1 MKEEGPRE
9 ELQGKAAFSR
19 RNFIKGMASAGIVTA
34 SGIALAGCAG
44 KDASAGSEGGPETDP
59 EAQAR
64 QAFEAEAA
72 PIPPVDPPES
82 WDFETDVVVVGSGGG
97 GMVGALRLAR
107 AGRKVIV
114 LEKDTVTGGAS
125 RYSGFFV
132 NVGGHRLAEEVK
144 WAWPSYPYDPDN
156 IVRYL
161 NQSWQMTADTVLL
174 KEMLVQGPKCID
186 WMEAELGIPWAP
198 FSDKFPAG
206 AQSVYWEGQI
216 SAKNSIKIN
225 DHTFNYLTELAEKE
239 GVDIQLGMTVK
250 ALVMQDGAV
259 VGVKAADGDGAEKF
273 YRGSSAVLLTAGG
286 FEMNRAMLKRY
297 IGPMTQGFANVPC
310 PPCNTGECIRMG
322 IGAGADISGKGST
335 HCYDGGVWWKDY
347 EEFETRMT
355 AHINKDGNQGVRQP
369 WLRINCNG
377 ERVPY
382 LGATYTAYPYAPA
395 GDVMVHGLTDQAAV
409 EAAQPEGRTYV
420 CFDSKY
426 EDLVTENYFGQAVC
440 RVGKIIPDDDPWIDR
455 VPDFQ
460 RDWRTGFG
468 QMVDQGAVKKCDTI
482 EELEEA
488 LGLSEGVLVNAVAEW
503 NKACEAG
510 TDSLESYPYDPSWLI
525 PISDPPYYGSK
536 IGANLFTTKCGLRI
550 TPRMEVV
557 NTEGNVIPGLYA
569 DWHTAGGSN
578 GEGVICGHPFV
589 GPFGDIGQSFLGG
602 YMAAGA
608 IVGEA

>member
-1 MKEEGPRE
+1 M
-9 ELQGKAAFSR
+9 
-19 RNFIKGMASAGIVTA
+19 
-34 SGIALAGCAG
+34 
-44 KDASAGSEGGPETDP
+44 
-59 EAQAR
+59 
-64 QAFEAEAA
+64 
-72 PIPPVDPPES
+72 
-82 WDFETDVVVVGSGGG
+82 
-97 GMVGALRLAR
+97 
-107 AGRKVIV
+107 
-114 LEKDTVTGGAS
+114 
-125 RYSGFFV
+125 
-132 NVGGHRLAEEVK
+132 GGHRLAEEVK

-569 DWHTAGGSN
+569 GWHTAGGSN
-578 GEGVICGHPFV
+578 GEGVICGHPFG

>member
-1 MKEEGPRE
+1 M
-9 ELQGKAAFSR
+9 AAH
-19 RNFIKGMASAGIVTA
+19 
-34 SGIALAGCAG
+34 
-44 KDASAGSEGGPETDP
+44 
-59 EAQAR
+59 Q
-64 QAFEAEAA
+64 
-72 PIPPVDPPES
+72 
-82 WDFETDVVVVGSGGG
+82 
-97 GMVGALRLAR
+97 
-107 AGRKVIV
+107 
-114 LEKDTVTGGAS
+114 
-125 RYSGFFV
+125 
-132 NVGGHRLAEEVK
+132 
-144 WAWPSYPYDPDN
+144 
-156 IVRYL
+156 
-161 NQSWQMTADTVLL
+161 
-174 KEMLVQGPKCID
+174 
-186 WMEAELGIPWAP
+186 
-198 FSDKFPAG
+198 
-206 AQSVYWEGQI
+206 
-216 SAKNSIKIN
+216 
-225 DHTFNYLTELAEKE
+225 
-239 GVDIQLGMTVK
+239 
-250 ALVMQDGAV
+250 
-259 VGVKAADGDGAEKF
+259 
-273 YRGSSAVLLTAGG
+273 
-286 FEMNRAMLKRY
+286 
-297 IGPMTQGFANVPC
+297 
-310 PPCNTGECIRMG
+310 
-322 IGAGADISGKGST
+322 
-335 HCYDGGVWWKDY
+335 
-347 EEFETRMT
+347 
-355 AHINKDGNQGVRQP
+355 
-369 WLRINCNG
+369 
-377 ERVPY
+377 

-569 DWHTAGGSN
+569 GWHTAGGSN
-578 GEGVICGHPFV
+578 GEGVICGHPFG